1 MSTNKDS
8 CGRISD
14 EVIAVCAINATL
26 KTEGV
31 AGMEGGIT
39 DELSRNL
46 LGRDSLTKGAKV
58 SQDDD
63 GITVDLDIL
72 VRYPVSIPA
81 VAWDIQENVK
91 NEIRAM
97 TDLNVKAVNIHVK
110 GVEIPS
116 EDKKKDDKER
126 SSRNTD
132 ADTI

>member
-1 MSTNKDS
+1 MSTNKES

-39 DELSRNL
+39 DDLSRNL

-58 SQDDD
+58 SQEED
-63 GITVDLDIL
+63 GIIVDLDIL
-72 VRYPVSIPA
+72 VRYSVSIPA

-91 NEIRAM
+91 NEIGAM
-97 TDLNVKAVNIHVK
+97 TDLSVKAVNIHVK

-126 SSRNTD
+126 SS
-132 ADTI
+132 

>member
-1 MSTNKDS
+1 MSTNKES

-58 SQDDD
+58 SQEDD

-72 VRYPVSIPA
+72 VRYSVSIPA

-126 SSRNTD
+126 NS
-132 ADTI
+132 

>member
-1 MSTNKDS
+1 MSTNKES

-58 SQDDD
+58 SQEED

-72 VRYPVSIPA
+72 VRYSVSIPA

-126 SSRNTD
+126 NS
-132 ADTI
+132 

>member
-1 MSTNKDS
+1 MSTNKES

-58 SQDDD
+58 SQDED

-72 VRYPVSIPA
+72 VRYSVSIPA

-97 TDLNVKAVNIHVK
+97 TDLNVRAVNIHVK

-126 SSRNTD
+126 SS
-132 ADTI
+132 